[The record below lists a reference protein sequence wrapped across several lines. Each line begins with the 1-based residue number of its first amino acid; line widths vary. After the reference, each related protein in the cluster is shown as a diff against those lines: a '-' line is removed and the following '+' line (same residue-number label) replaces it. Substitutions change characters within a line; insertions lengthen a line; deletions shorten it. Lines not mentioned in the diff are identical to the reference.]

1 MAISREHKDPHS
13 REGDLHWYLE
23 GIASGGRTWIVRL
36 EPFPFVIGRQLG
48 SHLRLSSTQ
57 VSRHHAE
64 IHLRDG
70 TLFIREFGSIN
81 GTFVN
86 RERVSGE
93 KVLHDGDILYI
104 GPMEFRVGCERMVSI
119 RQRTGDEELT
129 KIAATEL
136 PTRGFVD
143 CEAEFGEMLRLA
155 GVIPYFQPI
164 VRTEDQKIIGYE
176 LLGRGDFKGVPNDP
190 PSLLHIARRL
200 GKEIE
205 LSELFRRIGVQR
217 ACQLAPD
224 FLLFFNT
231 VPAEMKLRYLQVS
244 LQELRVQAPALPM
257 ALEVHEAAVTNLEAM
272 KKIRALLDEL
282 DIRLVYDDFGAGQ
295 ARLVELI
302 QIPPDYLK
310 FDITLIRN
318 IHFQPPAAQ
327 KVLRTLVYITREL
340 GIKTVAEGVELRE
353 EMEVCAELGF
363 DHIQGYYF
371 GRPVPYFAKL
381 ATLLGD

>member
-1 MAISREHKDPHS
+1 MAISKEHKDPNP
-13 REGDLHWYLE
+13 REGDSHWYLE
-23 GIASGGRTWIVRL
+23 GIASGGRTWLIRL
-36 EPFPFVIGRQLG
+36 EPFPFIIGRQPDC
-48 SHLRLSSTQ
+48 HLRLSSTQ

-64 IHLRDG
+64 IYLSDS
-70 TLFIREFGSIN
+70 TLFIKEFGSTN

-86 RERVSGE
+86 RERLAGE
-93 KVLHDGDILYI
+93 KALHNGDILHI
-104 GPMEFRVGCERMVSI
+104 GPMEFRVGCERTAGI
-119 RQRTGDEELT
+119 PQRTKDEELT
-129 KIAATEL
+129 KITLTEL

-155 GVIPYFQPI
+155 GVVPYFQPI
-164 VRTEDQKIIGYE
+164 VHIKDKKIIGYE
-176 LLGRGDFKGVPNDP
+176 LLGRGDFKGVPIDP

-205 LSELFRRIGVQR
+205 LSELFRRIGVQK

-224 FLLFFNT
+224 CLLFFNT
-231 VPAEMKLRYLQVS
+231 VPAEMKWRYLQVS
-244 LQELRVQAPALPM
+244 LKELRFQAPALPM
-257 ALEVHEAAVTNLEAM
+257 ALEVHEAAVTDLEVM

-302 QIPPDYLK
+302 QVPPDYLK

-318 IHFQPPAAQ
+318 IHLQIPAAQ
-327 KVLRTLVYITREL
+327 KVLRTLVYIAREL

-353 EMEVCAELGF
+353 EMEICARLGF
-363 DHIQGYYF
+363 DHVQGYHF
-371 GRPVPYFAKL
+371 GRPAPYFAKL
-381 ATLLGD
+381 GTVLGD